1 MRKSESVDQ
10 NADQDIEASEYVAT
24 PAKPYFANK
33 DVYAFVQ
40 DPTEVRTKVTWDVR
54 NHKDANDELISDQ
67 AERWGRTAI
76 KVVEKGVPTYVNASA
91 DQLREIP
98 RLTQS
103 MNYQSSIVRDTYQYV
118 QKGLDLSD
126 YNLQQSLGEL
136 EYTDALE
143 Q

>member
-1 MRKSESVDQ
+1 
-10 NADQDIEASEYVAT
+10 
-24 PAKPYFANK
+24 
-33 DVYAFVQ
+33 
-40 DPTEVRTKVTWDVR
+40 
-54 NHKDANDELISDQ
+54 
-67 AERWGRTAI
+67 
-76 KVVEKGVPTYVNASA
+76 
-91 DQLREIP
+91 
-98 RLTQS
+98 

>member
-1 MRKSESVDQ
+1 MSKSNNKVYIPLSDTNIVNLAVREDFFPG
-10 NADQDIEASEYVAT
+10 NCDTCEYGQ
-24 PAKPYFANK
+24 KY
-33 DVYAFVQ
+33 VQ
-40 DPTEVRTKVTWDVR
+40 DVRFEAEDDR
-54 NHKDANDELISDQ
+54 SDQ

-76 KVVEKGVPTYVNASA
+76 KVVEKGVPTYANASA

>member
-1 MRKSESVDQ
+1 M
-10 NADQDIEASEYVAT
+10 
-24 PAKPYFANK
+24 
-33 DVYAFVQ
+33 
-40 DPTEVRTKVTWDVR
+40 TWDVR

-67 AERWGRTAI
+67 AERWGRIAI
-76 KVVEKGVPTYVNASA
+76 KVVEKGVPTYANASA